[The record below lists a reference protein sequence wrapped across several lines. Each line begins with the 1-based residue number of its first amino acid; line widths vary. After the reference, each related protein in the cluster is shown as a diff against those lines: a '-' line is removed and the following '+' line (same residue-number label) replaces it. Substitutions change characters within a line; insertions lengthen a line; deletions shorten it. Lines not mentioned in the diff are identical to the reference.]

1 MMGGP
6 PPAPGGDVATELTQ
20 IKAML
25 QALIDAQIAM
35 MQAMMGPQGE
45 EPMQD
50 PNAAGGPPM
59 DPSMMGGPPPQGM
72 DPSMMGGPPPQGMD
86 PSMMGGPPP
95 QGMPPMDPNA
105 GGMQV
110 QASYEEVSDLNRYI
124 RDIASLLR

>member
-72 DPSMMGGPPPQGMD
+72 DPSMMGGPPPQGM
-86 PSMMGGPPP
+86 
-95 QGMPPMDPNA
+95 PPMDPNA